1 MILVTLN
8 ETDPRNILTKFY
20 ENPPIDVR
28 DIDAD
33 GRADGQTDI
42 RPKNN
47 MSPPKNFGGRHNF
60 WICRDGDVMSNSGLC
75 AE

>member
-33 GRADGQTDI
+33 GRTDGQTDI

-47 MSPPKNFGGRHNF
+47 MSPQKNFGGRHNDPRV
-60 WICRDGDVMSNSGLC
+60 II
-75 AE
+75 

>member
-33 GRADGQTDI
+33 GRTDGRTD
-42 RPKNN
+42 RRTDRHPTQKQYVSPK
-47 MSPPKNFGGRHNF
+47 KF
-60 WICRDGDVMSNSGLC
+60 WG
-75 AE
+75 ET